1 MVKIIFFSFILIY
14 SSLIISQQYYSSWE
28 TVFEKSGYISTADYN
43 QTMEYFQKLA
53 DSSEYAD
60 LFSFGVSPQNRELK
74 YLLVTKETKKYW
86 GMDVNMG
93 LRKLSKPVILLI
105 NGIHSGEIEGKD
117 ASMLLL
123 KEILVTKQEESL
135 LDSLNIIVV
144 PIFSVDGHER
154 KSKYNRINQN
164 GPEEMGWRTTAQ
176 NLNLNRDWMKA
187 DAPEMQSMLKLVN
200 EWNPDF
206 IIDTHTTDG
215 ADYQYTVTYAMEW
228 YRNNFERTSLWLKYN
243 FAPFLES
250 GVMNKGFLIY
260 RYVFLKD
267 WDKGLEEGLIDWPA
281 TPRFSTGYFALRNRP
296 VLLVE
301 THMLKPYG
309 ERVFATKAVLETALN
324 FVYNNSSKL
333 LELNEEADKRSD
345 YLHEE
350 NKYLP
355 LSFSQSDKFTLIK
368 FKGYEYF
375 WDSSAISGAKKIVYT
390 DNKKD
395 FEIKFYDD
403 IIVTDSVKI
412 AKGYYIP
419 AEYSFLKNKLELHGI
434 HPIRLMKDTSIQA
447 IRYKFNDVKFS
458 EAPYEGRQTVTFN
471 YENYEEKVNLTAGS
485 FYVPTNQR
493 TIKIITH
500 LLEPKSADSFVR
512 WGFMNQ
518 IFEQKEYYEDY
529 VMEKLAEEMLLND
542 PELKKDFE
550 EKLKNDEVFRNSSK
564 ARLDFFY
571 ERSPYPDK
579 QLNVYPILR
588 VE

>member
-14 SSLIISQQYYSSWE
+14 SSLLISQQDYSSWE

-86 GMDVNMG
+86 RMDVNIG
-93 LRKLSKPVILLI
+93 LRKLSKPLILVI

-123 KEILVTKQEESL
+123 REILVTKQKESL

-228 YRNNFERTSLWLKYN
+228 YRNNYERTSLWLKNN

-333 LELNEEADKRSD
+333 LELNEEADKRPD

-355 LSFSQSDKFTLIK
+355 LSFSQSDKFTLMK

-419 AEYSFLKNKLELHGI
+419 AEYSFLINLMMSNFLRLPTREDKL
-434 HPIRLMKDTSIQA
+434 
-447 IRYKFNDVKFS
+447 
-458 EAPYEGRQTVTFN
+458 
-471 YENYEEKVNLTAGS
+471 
-485 FYVPTNQR
+485 
-493 TIKIITH
+493 
-500 LLEPKSADSFVR
+500 
-512 WGFMNQ
+512 
-518 IFEQKEYYEDY
+518 
-529 VMEKLAEEMLLND
+529 
-542 PELKKDFE
+542 
-550 EKLKNDEVFRNSSK
+550 
-564 ARLDFFY
+564 
-571 ERSPYPDK
+571 
-579 QLNVYPILR
+579 
-588 VE
+588 